1 MATVRKDNGDL
12 EKIRFEATV
21 NQVRTLAD
29 GGIRVVF
36 DLPEDAVPQMAM
48 LAEVRRLGWIL
59 SVACGKSI

>member
-36 DLPEDAVPQMAM
+36 DLPEEAVPQMAM

-59 SVACGKSI
+59 SVECGKSI

>member
-36 DLPEDAVPQMAM
+36 DLPEEAVPQMAM

-59 SVACGKSI
+59 SVECGKTI